1 MQTLPHRLWDRLHKA
16 NNPEQISDTINASQ
30 QFKKL
35 IETKAWKR
43 IEEWMG
49 KQEIGMSQFMEHE
62 TQVVG
67 LWSIIKVFN
76 TFVQYL
82 MVLHEHR
89 AYTKIKTFLAMT
101 IKRGDEYAEQKEK
114 FKKQKQ
120 GKTA

>member
-1 MQTLPHRLWDRLHKA
+1 MQILPHRLWDRLHKA

-89 AYTKIKTFLAMT
+89 AYKKLKTFISMT
-101 IKRGDEYAEQKEK
+101 IKNGDEYEKKRAEFE
-114 FKKQKQ
+114 KQKQ

>member
-76 TFVQYL
+76 AFVQYL

-89 AYTKIKTFLAMT
+89 AYKKLKAFISMT
-101 IKRGDEYAEQKEK
+101 IKNGDEYEK
-114 FKKQKQ
+114 KRAGFGKQKQ

>member
-1 MQTLPHRLWDRLHKA
+1 MQIQPRRLWDRLHKA

-43 IEEWMG
+43 IEEWME

-101 IKRGDEYAEQKEK
+101 IKRGDEYAEQRAK
-114 FKKQKQ
+114 FEKQKQ

>member
-16 NNPEQISDTINASQ
+16 NNPEQIADTINASQ

-89 AYTKIKTFLAMT
+89 AYKKLKTFISMT
-101 IKRGDEYAEQKEK
+101 IKNGDEYEK
-114 FKKQKQ
+114 KRSEFEKQKQ

>member
-1 MQTLPHRLWDRLHKA
+1 MQIQPRRLWDRLHKA

-43 IEEWMG
+43 IEKWIG

-101 IKRGDEYAEQKEK
+101 IKRGDEYAEQREK

>member
-16 NNPEQISDTINASQ
+16 NNPAQISDTINASQ

-101 IKRGDEYAEQKEK
+101 IKRGDEYAEQREK

>member
-43 IEEWMG
+43 IEKWIG
-49 KQEIGMSQFMEHE
+49 KQETGMGQFMEHE
-62 TQVVG
+62 TQVAG

-101 IKRGDEYAEQKEK
+101 IKRGDEYAEQREK